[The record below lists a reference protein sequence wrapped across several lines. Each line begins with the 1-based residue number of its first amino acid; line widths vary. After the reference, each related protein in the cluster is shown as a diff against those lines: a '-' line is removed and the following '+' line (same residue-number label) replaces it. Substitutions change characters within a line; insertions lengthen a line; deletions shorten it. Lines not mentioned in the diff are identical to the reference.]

1 MPPPYPVWIWNRLKK
16 HGNKPPRYENSY
28 YGPINA
34 VFSHLFPPIHGFL
47 VKPQAIIRPHLDEVA
62 STTLSPDEKP
72 HPEATRRSERID
84 SFVKTNAVTQGHGHS
99 HKSSVNSVDSW
110 GDNVLARADM
120 GWEANLDKPDFMLA
134 KVTGD
139 DIESD
144 KALALIEIK
153 TTTKDKITGMNR
165 VNEYLDDLQTKD
177 YADEFVAFLIMGEV
191 TMVWKTVGTGNTRRQ
206 VRQPG
211 LIETGG
217 PVFCDLLSP
226 LYNRYK
232 IVQ

>member
-1 MPPPYPVWIWNRLKK
+1 M
-16 HGNKPPRYENSY
+16 
-28 YGPINA
+28 
-34 VFSHLFPPIHGFL
+34 
-47 VKPQAIIRPHLDEVA
+47 KPQAIIRPHLDEES
-62 STTLSPDEKP
+62 STILPPDEKP

-84 SFVKTNAVTQGHGHS
+84 NFAKANVTEGRGHS

-110 GDNVLARADM
+110 GDDVLARADM
-120 GWEANLDKPDFMLA
+120 GWEANLDKPDFILA

-153 TTTKDKITGMNR
+153 TTTKDEITGMNR

-217 PVFCDLLSP
+217 PLFCGLLAP
-226 LYNRYK
+226 LYTRYK
-232 IVQ
+232 IV